1 MLDDPERLLNIRE
14 QGDYRGF
21 RSRGVAKEPWTY
33 EWLKNL
39 GTGDVLYDIGANVGT
54 YSLMAGARGAS
65 VYAFEPLPV
74 NYAELVANV
83 HLNNLGGKIYCYP
96 FVVSSASCWLPLE
109 VHFSDTPGYGLASA
123 EKRYEGSSTIYL
135 PAMPLDE
142 LSAQMFSP
150 PTHVKIDVEGHEF
163 YVLNGM
169 QGLLGGGT
177 IKSVIVEIVDNH
189 AETQI
194 EKLMERHGYY
204 GEEAEDSRRTE
215 ENRTLI
221 YEQTN

>member
-21 RSRGVAKEPWTY
+21 RSRGVEKEPWTY

-54 YSLMAGARGAS
+54 YSLMAGARGS
-65 VYAFEPLPV
+65 LVYAFEPLPV

-83 HLNNLGGKIYCYP
+83 HLNNLNGKVYCYP
-96 FVVSSASCWLPLE
+96 FVASSASCWLPLE
-109 VHFSDTPGYGLASA
+109 VHYPDTPGYGLASA
-123 EKRYEGSSTIYL
+123 EKLYEGSSTVYL
-135 PAMPLDE
+135 PAMPLDG
-142 LSAQMFSP
+142 LSAQLFSP

-169 QGLLGGGT
+169 QGLLGAGT
-177 IKSVIVEIVDNH
+177 IKSVIVEIVDNN

-221 YEQTN
+221 YEQAN